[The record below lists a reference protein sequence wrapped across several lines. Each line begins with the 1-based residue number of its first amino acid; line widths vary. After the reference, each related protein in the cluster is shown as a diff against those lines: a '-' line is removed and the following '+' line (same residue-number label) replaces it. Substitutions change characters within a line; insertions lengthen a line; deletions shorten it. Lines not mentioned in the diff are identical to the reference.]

1 MRLSAFARDKHLLL
15 AKMLTTKTV
24 NDFIDEVAS
33 SSPAPGGGSVAA
45 LAGALGAALT
55 AMVSNLTIGKKKY
68 LSVQG
73 EMKSM
78 LKQSETLYASFAKL
92 IDDDAEA
99 FNTVM
104 TAFNLPKETEEEKTK
119 RAEAI
124 QQATKNATKVPLH
137 VMQLCEQALALTQ
150 AAAEKGNV
158 NSISDAGVAALML
171 HAACLGAKL
180 NVQINLGSLKDS
192 PFVEETTT
200 LTETLS
206 KHVEAMSRDILKR
219 VSESLSPVHS

>member
-1 MRLSAFARDKHLLL
+1 
-15 AKMLTTKTV
+15 MLTTKTV
-24 NDFIDEVAS
+24 DEFIDEVAS
-33 SSPAPGGGSVAA
+33 SSPTPGGGSVAA

-55 AMVSNLTIGKKKY
+55 AMVCNLTIGKKKY
-68 LSVQG
+68 LGVQR
-73 EMKSM
+73 EMEEV
-78 LKQSETLYASFAKL
+78 LKQSDNLQASFVKL

-104 TAFNLPKETEEEKTK
+104 SAFDLPKETEEEKTK

-124 QQATKNATKVPLH
+124 QQATKNATEIPLR
-137 VMQLCEQALALTQ
+137 VMQFCEQALVLTR

-180 NVQINLGSLKDS
+180 NVRINLGSLKDLV
-192 PFVEETTT
+192 FVQKTTSR
-200 LTETLS
+200 TEALS
-206 KHVEAMSRDILKR
+206 KRVEVMSRDILKR
-219 VSESLSPVHS
+219 VNESLSHAHS

>member
-1 MRLSAFARDKHLLL
+1 
-15 AKMLTTKTV
+15 MLTTKTV
-24 NDFIDEVAS
+24 IEFINDVAS
-33 SSPAPGGGSVAA
+33 NSPAPGGGSVAA

-68 LSVQG
+68 LSVRG
-73 EMKSM
+73 EMESV
-78 LKQSETLYASFAKL
+78 LKQSEALCASFAKL

-104 TAFNLPKETEEEKTK
+104 SAFNLPKDTEEEKTK

-124 QQATKNATKVPLH
+124 QQATKHATEVPLR
-137 VMQLCEQALALTQ
+137 VMQLCERALALTQ

-192 PFVEETTT
+192 LFVQETTSH
-200 LTETLS
+200 TETLS
-206 KHVEAMSRDILKR
+206 IRVEAMSRDILKR
-219 VSESLSPVHS
+219 VNESFSPAHS

>member
-1 MRLSAFARDKHLLL
+1 
-15 AKMLTTKTV
+15 MLTTKTV
-24 NDFIDEVAS
+24 NEFIDEVAS
-33 SSPAPGGGSVAA
+33 NSPAPGGGSVAA

-55 AMVSNLTIGKKKY
+55 AMVTNLTIGKKKY

-73 EMKSM
+73 EMESV
-78 LKQSETLYASFAKL
+78 LKQSETLCASFSKL

-104 TAFNLPKETEEEKTK
+104 SAFNLPKETEEEKTK

-124 QQATKNATKVPLH
+124 QQATKNATEVPLR

-192 PFVEETTT
+192 PFVQETTSH
-200 LTETLS
+200 TETLS
-206 KHVEAMSRDILKR
+206 IRVEAMSRDILKR
-219 VSESLSPVHS
+219 VNESFSPAHS

>member
-1 MRLSAFARDKHLLL
+1 
-15 AKMLTTKTV
+15 MLTTKTL
-24 NDFIDEVAS
+24 NEFIDEVAS

-68 LSVQG
+68 LGVQEEMESV
-73 EMKSM
+73 
-78 LKQSETLYASFAKL
+78 LKQSETLRASFAQL

-104 TAFNLPKETEEEKTK
+104 SAFNLPKETEEEKT
-119 RAEAI
+119 RRSEAI
-124 QQATKNATKVPLH
+124 QRATKAATEIPLQ
-137 VMQLCEQALALTQ
+137 VMQLCERALALTQ

-192 PFVEETTT
+192 AFVQETTSR
-200 LTETLS
+200 TETIS
-206 KHVEAMSRDILKR
+206 KRVESTSRDILKR
-219 VSESLSPVHS
+219 VNESLSPTHS

>member
-1 MRLSAFARDKHLLL
+1 
-15 AKMLTTKTV
+15 MLTTKTL
-24 NDFIDEVAS
+24 NEFIDEVAS

-68 LSVQG
+68 LGVQG
-73 EMKSM
+73 EMESV
-78 LKQSETLYASFAKL
+78 LKQSETLRASFAKL

-104 TAFNLPKETEEEKTK
+104 SAFNLPKETEEEKTK
-119 RAEAI
+119 RSETI
-124 QQATKNATKVPLH
+124 QRAMKAATEIPLQI
-137 VMQLCEQALALTQ
+137 MQLCERALALTQ

-192 PFVEETTT
+192 AFVQETTSR
-200 LTETLS
+200 TETIS
-206 KHVEAMSRDILKR
+206 KRVESTSRDILKR
-219 VSESLSPVHS
+219 VNESLSPTHS

>member
-1 MRLSAFARDKHLLL
+1 
-15 AKMLTTKTV
+15 MLTTKTV

-73 EMKSM
+73 AMEDV
-78 LKQSETLYASFAKL
+78 LKQSEALRASFAKL
-92 IDDDAEA
+92 IDADAEA
-99 FNTVM
+99 FNTIM
-104 TAFNLPKETEEEKTK
+104 SAFNLPKDTEAEKTK
-119 RAEAI
+119 RSEAI
-124 QQATKNATKVPLH
+124 QQATKAATEIPLR
-137 VMQLCEQALALTQ
+137 VMQLCEQALVLTQ

-171 HAACLGAKL
+171 RAACLGAKL
-180 NVQINLGSLKDS
+180 NVQINLGSLKDGV
-192 PFVEETTT
+192 FVQETASRA
-200 LTETLS
+200 ENICAR
-206 KHVEAMSRDILKR
+206 VEAMSSDIHKR
-219 VSESLSPVHS
+219 VNESLLPAHP

>member
-1 MRLSAFARDKHLLL
+1 
-15 AKMLTTKTV
+15 MLTTKTV
-24 NDFIDEVAS
+24 SEFIDEVAS
-33 SSPAPGGGSVAA
+33 RSPAPGGGSVAA

-68 LSVQG
+68 VGVQG
-73 EMKSM
+73 EMQRV
-78 LKQSETLYASFAKL
+78 LKQSESLRASFTEL

-104 TAFNLPKETEEEKTK
+104 SAFNLPKETEEDKAK
-119 RAEAI
+119 RAASI
-124 QQATKNATKVPLH
+124 QRATKGATEIPLH
-137 VMQLCEQALALTQ
+137 VMQLCEQALLLTQ

-180 NVQINLGSLKDS
+180 NVQINLGSINDAL
-192 PFVEETTT
+192 FVQETTSR
-200 LTETLS
+200 TETLS
-206 KHVEAMSRDILKR
+206 TARGSNQPE
-219 VSESLSPVHS
+219 HSQTRERIAFTRTFMKGQA

>member
-1 MRLSAFARDKHLLL
+1 
-15 AKMLTTKTV
+15 MLTTKTV
-24 NDFIDEVAS
+24 SEFIDEVAS
-33 SSPAPGGGSVAA
+33 RSPAPGGGSVAA

-68 LSVQG
+68 VGVQG
-73 EMKSM
+73 EMQRV
-78 LKQSETLYASFAKL
+78 LKQSESLRASFTEL

-104 TAFNLPKETEEEKTK
+104 SAFNLPKETEEDKAK
-119 RAEAI
+119 RAASI
-124 QQATKNATKVPLH
+124 QRATKGATEIPLH
-137 VMQLCEQALALTQ
+137 VMQLCEQALLLTQ

-180 NVQINLGSLKDS
+180 NVQINLGSINDAL
-192 PFVEETTT
+192 FVQETTSR
-200 LTETLS
+200 TETLS
-206 KHVEAMSRDILKR
+206 THVEAISRNILKR
-219 VSESLSPVHS
+219 VNESLSPAHS

>member
-1 MRLSAFARDKHLLL
+1 
-15 AKMLTTKTV
+15 MLTTKTL
-24 NDFIDEVAS
+24 NEFIDEVAS

-68 LSVQG
+68 LGVQG
-73 EMKSM
+73 EMESV
-78 LKQSETLYASFAKL
+78 LKQSETLRASFAKL

-99 FNTVM
+99 FNTVVS
-104 TAFNLPKETEEEKTK
+104 AFNLPKETEEEKTK
-119 RAEAI
+119 RSETI
-124 QQATKNATKVPLH
+124 QRAMKAATEIPLQ
-137 VMQLCEQALALTQ
+137 VMQLCERALVLTQ

-192 PFVEETTT
+192 AFVQETASR
-200 LTETLS
+200 TESIS
-206 KHVEAMSRDILKR
+206 KRVESTSRDILKR
-219 VSESLSPVHS
+219 VNESLLPTHS

>member
-1 MRLSAFARDKHLLL
+1 
-15 AKMLTTKTV
+15 MLTSKTV
-24 NDFIDEVAS
+24 NEFIDEVAS
-33 SSPAPGGGSVAA
+33 NSPAPGGGSVAA

-68 LSVQG
+68 LGVQQEMESV
-73 EMKSM
+73 
-78 LKQSETLYASFAKL
+78 LKQSETLRVLFAQL

-104 TAFNLPKETEEEKTK
+104 SAINLPKETEEEKIQRTG
-119 RAEAI
+119 AI
-124 QQATKNATKVPLH
+124 QLATKHATEIPLR
-137 VMQLCEQALALTQ
+137 VMQLCEQALVLTQ

-171 HAACLGAKL
+171 HAACLGARL

-192 PFVEETTT
+192 LFVQETTSR
-200 LTETLS
+200 TEILS
-206 KHVEAMSRDILKR
+206 THVEAMSRDILEH
-219 VSESLSPVHS
+219 VNELLSPAHS

>member
-1 MRLSAFARDKHLLL
+1 
-15 AKMLTTKTV
+15 MLTTKTL
-24 NDFIDEVAS
+24 NEFIDEVAS

-68 LSVQG
+68 LGVQG
-73 EMKSM
+73 EMESV
-78 LKQSETLYASFAKL
+78 LKQSETLRASFAKL

-99 FNTVM
+99 FNTVVS
-104 TAFNLPKETEEEKTK
+104 AFNLPKETEEEKTK
-119 RAEAI
+119 RSETI
-124 QQATKNATKVPLH
+124 QRAMKAATEIPLQI
-137 VMQLCEQALALTQ
+137 MQLCERALVLTQ

-192 PFVEETTT
+192 AFVQETASR
-200 LTETLS
+200 TESIS
-206 KHVEAMSRDILKR
+206 KRVESTSRDILKR
-219 VSESLSPVHS
+219 VNESLLPTHS

>member
-1 MRLSAFARDKHLLL
+1 
-15 AKMLTTKTV
+15 MLTTKTV
-24 NDFIDEVAS
+24 NEFINDVAS
-33 SSPAPGGGSVAA
+33 GSPAPGGGSVAA
-45 LAGALGAALT
+45 LAGALGTALT

-68 LSVQG
+68 LDVQG
-73 EMKSM
+73 EMERV
-78 LKQSETLYASFAKL
+78 LKQSETLRASFAKL

-104 TAFNLPKETEEEKTK
+104 CAFNLPKETEEGKTK
-119 RAEAI
+119 RAAAI
-124 QQATKNATKVPLH
+124 QQSTKNATEIPLR
-137 VMQLCEQALALTQ
+137 VMQLCEQALVLTQ

-192 PFVEETTT
+192 LFVQETISR
-200 LTETLS
+200 TEILS
-206 KHVEAMSRDILKR
+206 KRVEAMSREILKR
-219 VSESLSPVHS
+219 VNESLPPAHS

>member
-1 MRLSAFARDKHLLL
+1 MKLP
-15 AKMLTTKTV
+15 
-24 NDFIDEVAS
+24 
-33 SSPAPGGGSVAA
+33 PAVRPPA
-45 LAGALGAALT
+45 AGALLRLPAHLAPLSQRWSAT
-55 AMVSNLTIGKKKY
+55 SRSAKRNISACRGKWK
-68 LSVQG
+68 SV
-73 EMKSM
+73 
-78 LKQSETLYASFAKL
+78 LKQSEALRASFAKL

-104 TAFNLPKETEEEKTK
+104 SAFNLPKETEEEKTK

-124 QQATKNATKVPLH
+124 QQATKSATEIPLH
-137 VMQLCEQALALTQ
+137 VMQLCEQALVLTQ

-180 NVQINLGSLKDS
+180 NVQINLGSLKDAL
-192 PFVEETTT
+192 FVQETTSR
-200 LTETLS
+200 TETLS

-219 VSESLSPVHS
+219 VNESLSPAHS